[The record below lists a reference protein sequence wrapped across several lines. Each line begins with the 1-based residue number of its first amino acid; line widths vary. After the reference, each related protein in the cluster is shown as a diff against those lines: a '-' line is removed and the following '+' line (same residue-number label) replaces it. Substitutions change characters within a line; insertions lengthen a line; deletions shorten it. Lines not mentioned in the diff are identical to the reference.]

1 MNNKYYDIIFLTI
14 FPILYFSYIKNTL
27 KINIEQEHI
36 KTFAILNLMIFLT
49 IIIQDSYMK
58 IKNKLIKNGRLMN
71 RPQKVR
77 PKN

>member
-1 MNNKYYDIIFLTI
+1 MNNKYYDIIPLTI

-27 KINIEQEHI
+27 KININKEHI
-36 KTFAILNLMIFLT
+36 KTFVILYLIMILT
-49 IIIQDSYMK
+49 IIIQNLYKK
-58 IKNKLIKNGRLMN
+58 IKNKLIKKGRLMN